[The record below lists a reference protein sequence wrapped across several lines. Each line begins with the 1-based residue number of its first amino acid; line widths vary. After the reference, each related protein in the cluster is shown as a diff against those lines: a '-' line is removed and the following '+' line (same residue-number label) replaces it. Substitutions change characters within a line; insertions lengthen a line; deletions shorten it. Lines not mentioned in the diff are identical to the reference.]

1 MDLKPD
7 INRLS
12 TDFGGLDAPSPVNR
26 SEHEMLPWE
35 KSCHALLDIL
45 DYHKIVNTEEKR
57 RGISELGSGLVS
69 GTSYYEKWILS
80 AARVLMQ
87 KGILT
92 PGELAT
98 KSQDVA
104 ERYLND

>member
-12 TDFGGLDAPSPVNR
+12 TDFGGQDAPVPVNR
-26 SEHEMLPWE
+26 QEHDMLPWE
-35 KSCHALLDIL
+35 KRCHALLDIL

-87 KGILT
+87 KGLLT

-98 KSQDVA
+98 KNHEVA

>member
-1 MDLKPD
+1 MEKLPPLTFS
-7 INRLS
+7 ITTRLS
-12 TDFGGLDAPSPVNR
+12 
-26 SEHEMLPWE
+26 
-35 KSCHALLDIL
+35 
-45 DYHKIVNTEEKR
+45 TEEKR

-80 AARVLMQ
+80 AARILMQ

-98 KSQDVA
+98 KSHEVA

>member
-1 MDLKPD
+1 MELKPD

-12 TDFGGLDAPSPVNR
+12 TDFGGLDAPSPVER
-26 SEHEMLPWE
+26 TDHEMLPWE
-35 KSCHALLDIL
+35 KRCHALLDVL

-80 AARVLMQ
+80 ASRILMQ
-87 KGILT
+87 KGLLS
-92 PGELAT
+92 PAELAR
-98 KSQDVA
+98 KNQEVA
-104 ERYLND
+104 ERYLDD